1 MDRRKTLGV
10 LGGMGPA
17 ATALFPEEVVRHT
30 EAQRDQD
37 HLMVGLAV
45 DEAAG
50 AGEGPGG
57 DESLSCYSK
66 CLP

>member
-30 EAQRDQD
+30 KAQRDQD
-37 HLMVGLAV
+37 HLMVGLAA
-45 DEAAG
+45 DETARAW
-50 AGEGPGG
+50 GG
-57 DESLSCYSK
+57 SWR
-66 CLP
+66 